1 MSNVIVIN
9 WLTSTQPVST
19 FSTDKISGYLS
30 SLIGLSELSL
40 NIEVVLRIAIVN
52 MLITVVLVV
61 IIVIII
67 LLLRISKVAT
77 RGLLHHDHLLGF
89 SAPLFDDA
97 LHIRGTIRCAAPS
110 QLLNVVS
117 DCIQRG
123 LGPSL
128 WHDGR
133 ETAIFSWVNVRL
145 GWWVCLVIEVQSL
158 EFSRLIRRI
167 LPITIA
173 WRRMNCKVGPHHL
186 ALLPVRCRYLWVLL
200 KLAACCYTWW
210 WYDLIQLNPSILT
223 VLLDYQLI

>member
-67 LLLRISKVAT
+67 LLLRVSKVAT

-110 QLLNVVS
+110 QLLNVVA

-133 ETAIFSWVNVRL
+133 ETAIFS
-145 GWWVCLVIEVQSL
+145 
-158 EFSRLIRRI
+158 
-167 LPITIA
+167 
-173 WRRMNCKVGPHHL
+173 
-186 ALLPVRCRYLWVLL
+186 
-200 KLAACCYTWW
+200 
-210 WYDLIQLNPSILT
+210 
-223 VLLDYQLI
+223 